1 MQRLADYK
9 VLNDSVVQIG
19 SNQSHTLEFTVSGAV
34 VKTDSAQRPYL
45 LLSEQINGALPATI
59 NISLNGSEID
69 SRNGSANNL
78 LGGPYS
84 HSHMV
89 PFDGNLINV
98 GNNNSLTIELLANY
112 NTTLDLNSVV
122 LNFQREI

>member
-89 PFDGNLINV
+89 PLDGNLINV